1 MKLKVDFANP
11 RGCNVYGFVRG
22 FVRGMS
28 IDAVKNESGAIIVK
42 SPKTGVSMTV
52 KNNGGRMFIRSMSGQ
67 TLATFS
73 S

>member
-1 MKLKVDFANP
+1 
-11 RGCNVYGFVRG
+11 
-22 FVRGMS
+22 MS
-28 IDAVKNESGAIIVK
+28 IDAVKNKSGAIIVK
-42 SPKTGVSMTV
+42 SPKNGVSMTV

>member
-1 MKLKVDFANP
+1 VKLKVDFANP
-11 RGCNVYGFVRG
+11 RGCNVYGFR
-22 FVRGMS
+22 RGMS
-28 IDAVKNESGAIIVK
+28 IDAVKNKSGAIIVK
-42 SPKTGVSMTV
+42 SPKNGVSMTV

>member
-11 RGCNVYGFVRG
+11 RGCNVYGFR
-22 FVRGMS
+22 RGMS
-28 IDAVKNESGAIIVK
+28 IDAVKNESGSIIVK
-42 SPKTGVSMTV
+42 SPKTGMSMTV

>member
-11 RGCNVYGFVRG
+11 RGCNVYG

-52 KNNGGRMFIRSMSGQ
+52 KNNGGRMFIRSMNGQ

>member
-1 MKLKVDFANP
+1 MKLKVYFANP
-11 RGCNVYGFVRG
+11 RGCNVYG